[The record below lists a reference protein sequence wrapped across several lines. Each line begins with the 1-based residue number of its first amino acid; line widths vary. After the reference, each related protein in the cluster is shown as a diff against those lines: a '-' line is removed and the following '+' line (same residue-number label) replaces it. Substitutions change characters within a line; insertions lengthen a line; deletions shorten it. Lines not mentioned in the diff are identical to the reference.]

1 MKWSDS
7 EYILMGELIAFPNVR
22 LIREIKM
29 ISRL

>member
-7 EYILMGELIAFPNVR
+7 EYILMGEPIEFPNVE

-29 ISRL
+29 ISRF